1 MTHIKSLAGTNP
13 GVIAL
18 HSQPPSPLVP
28 NSGKQDMAVSP
39 KQTFAVHPAD
49 ILAPSKSSLFQP
61 LSVTDDSLPYLPF
74 VANKPL
80 FTARLEPRTFVCLTI
95 GSRGDVQPY
104 IALGLE
110 LKKDGHKVVIV
121 THRELFMV

>member
-1 MTHIKSLAGTNP
+1 MAHIKSLAGTSS
-13 GVIAL
+13 GVTAL
-18 HSQPPSPLVP
+18 SSKSPPARTS
-28 NSGKQDMAVSP
+28 NSGKQGMAVSS

-49 ILAPSKSSLFQP
+49 ILAPSKNSLLQP

-74 VANKPL
+74 VANSPN

-104 IALGLE
+104 IALGLQ